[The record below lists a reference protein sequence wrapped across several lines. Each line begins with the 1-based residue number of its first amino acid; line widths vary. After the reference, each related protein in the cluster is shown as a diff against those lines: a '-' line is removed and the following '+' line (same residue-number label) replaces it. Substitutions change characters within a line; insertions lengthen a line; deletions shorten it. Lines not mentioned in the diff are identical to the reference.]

1 MTRGIL
7 SACHVRPTRPV
18 TQAELDTL
26 YAAAYSGEPFVRVV
40 ATPPTTKHVTGSNEA
55 RVHVDVDE
63 RTGRILAI
71 GVIDNLVKG
80 AAGQGVQAFN
90 IVHGLPETAGLEQL
104 PLSP

>member
-1 MTRGIL
+1 MNRGIL
-7 SACHVRPTRPV
+7 SACHVRATQPIS
-18 TQAELDTL
+18 QAELDRL
-26 YAAAYSGEPFVRVV
+26 YAEAYANEPFVRVV
-40 ATPPTTKHVTGSNEA
+40 ATPPATRHVTGSNEA
-55 RVHVDVDE
+55 RVHVHLDE

-104 PLSP
+104 PLAP